1 MVRTSLAILLVSIA
15 AQAQL
20 TRTSESIEV
29 NVIEV
34 DVVVLDAN
42 GRPVTGLH
50 PTDFD
55 LRVGGH
61 KRQITNFYEINRRED
76 QARALKGEAPAPP
89 TARRDYIVL
98 FIDDL
103 HLNQHEKKRSL
114 DGLRTF
120 VKQHIGPGTAAMLVS
135 CDGSLHVLCRFTEK
149 SEPLISAIDA
159 FEQRPAHVSEFQRER
174 HELLN
179 YIDEQ
184 RAICQDPNQSRA
196 CVAEA
201 IPQRIETLAQLEAHM
216 VAQTTDSLS
225 YMTSAISGLDGRRV
239 LVYVSDGLSMQPGAE
254 VYQYFKPEE
263 FMADSHSAAALRI
276 LQQSQPM
283 DALGHNLG
291 ESMTR
296 LAKETALN
304 GVQFFAINARGVQ
317 GFDDGIESQASKS
330 RLDSSLIRSNLNSPL
345 QLMADETGGRAIID
359 ENDMELAFTKL
370 DDHLASYYSLGFVS
384 EGTDRDESVAVSVKR
399 KGMSVRATKH
409 VRQRTAREAIA
420 DRVRSSL
427 YSRIEDNPL
436 EARVTLVPLAEK
448 SGLKATIT
456 IPTSKLSILPQDVGY
471 GTSFSVF
478 VAMMDEGL
486 RETPVRMFVHRVSAA
501 EVSES
506 VQTLTLEVPPG
517 SYTVSLAVADSY
529 SSTVSYVQD
538 DIRIGPAQ

>member
-1 MVRTSLAILLVSIA
+1 MVRVSLAIFLFSVA

-29 NVIEV
+29 NVVEV
-34 DVVVLDAN
+34 DVVVLDAH
-42 GRPVTGLH
+42 GQPALGLH
-50 PTDFD
+50 PADFE

-76 QARALKGEAPAPP
+76 AAHAAKGAAAAPAAE
-89 TARRDYIVL
+89 ARRDYVVL

-103 HLNQHEKKRSL
+103 HLNQHEKKRAL
-114 DGLRTF
+114 DGLRTY
-120 VKQHIGPGTAAMLVS
+120 VKQHVGHGTAAMLVS
-135 CDGSLHVLCRFTEK
+135 CDGSLHILCRFTENP
-149 SEPLISAIDA
+149 EPIVSAIDD
-159 FEQRPAHVSEFQRER
+159 FEGKPAHVSEFQRER

-179 YIDEQ
+179 FIDEQ
-184 RAICQDPNQSRA
+184 RAVCQDPKQARA
-196 CVAEA
+196 CMAET
-201 IPQRIETLAQLEAHM
+201 IPQRIETLADLESHM

-225 YMTSAISGLDGRRV
+225 YMATAMSGLDGRRV

-254 VYQYFKPEE
+254 VYQYFKPDE
-263 FMADSHSAAALRI
+263 FKTGDNNDITKI

-283 DALGHNLG
+283 DALSHNLG
-291 ESMTR
+291 QSMQQ

-317 GFDDGIESQASKS
+317 GFDDGIENKTST
-330 RLDSSLIRSNLNSPL
+330 RLDSNLIRSNLNSPL

-370 DDHLASYYSLGFVS
+370 DEHLASYYSLGFVS
-384 EGTDRDESVAVSVKR
+384 EGTDRSDDVAVSVKR
-399 KGMSVRATKH
+399 KGMTVRATRH
-409 VRQRTAREAIA
+409 VRQRTAREMIA

-436 EARVTLVPLAEK
+436 DARVSLVPMAMK

-456 IPTSKLSILPQDVGY
+456 IPTSKLSILPQDVGV
-471 GTSFSVF
+471 GASFSVF
-478 VAMMDEGL
+478 VAMMDDGL
-486 RETPVRMFVHRVSAA
+486 RETPVRMFVHRITAA
-501 EVSES
+501 EVNES

-517 SYTVSLAVADSY
+517 NYTVSLAVADGY

-538 DIRIGPAQ
+538 DIRIGPTQ

>member
-1 MVRTSLAILLVSIA
+1 MVRASLAILLLSVS

-29 NVIEV
+29 NVVEV
-34 DVVVLDAN
+34 DVVVLDAH
-42 GRPVTGLH
+42 GAPVTGLH
-50 PTDFD
+50 PADFE

-76 QARALKGEAPAPP
+76 AVQAAKAGAAQTAPA
-89 TARRDYIVL
+89 ARRDYVVL

-103 HLNQHEKKRSL
+103 HLNQHEKKRAL

-120 VKQHIGPGTAAMLVS
+120 VKQHVGRGTAAMLVS
-135 CDGSLHVLCRFTEK
+135 CDGSLHILCRFTENP
-149 SEPLISAIDA
+149 EPVISAIDD
-159 FEQRPAHVSEFQRER
+159 FERKPAHVSEFQRER

-179 YIDEQ
+179 FIDEQ
-184 RAICQDPNQSRA
+184 RAICQDPKQSRA
-196 CVAEA
+196 CAAET
-201 IPQRIETLAQLEAHM
+201 IPQRIETFAQLESHM

-225 YMTSAISGLDGRRV
+225 YMATAMSGLDGRRV

-254 VYQYFKPEE
+254 VYQYFKPDE
-263 FMADSHSAAALRI
+263 FKTGDNNDITKI

-291 ESMTR
+291 ESMQL

-317 GFDDGIESQASKS
+317 GFDEGVESRSASS
-330 RLDSSLIRSNLNSPL
+330 RLDSSLIRANLNSTL

-359 ENDMELAFTKL
+359 ENDMDLAFTKL

-384 EGTDRDESVAVSVKR
+384 DGTDKSEDVSVSVKR
-399 KGMSVRATKH
+399 KGMAVRATKH

-427 YSRIEDNPL
+427 YSRLEDNPL
-436 EARVTLVPLAEK
+436 DARITLVPLAEK

-456 IPTSKLSILPQDVGY
+456 IPTSKLSILPQDIGY
-471 GTSFSVF
+471 GASFSVF
-478 VAMMDEGL
+478 VAMMDDQL
-486 RETPVRMFVHRVSAA
+486 RETAVRMFVHKLSAA
-501 EVSES
+501 ETNES

-517 SYTVSLAVADSY
+517 TYTVSLAVADSY

-538 DIRIGPAQ
+538 DIRIGPTQ